1 MIKRRIFLLV
11 LILSLG
17 LSTMSGT
24 VRQVPDEGKIIPVKF
39 KPKRTIDDNTGH
51 PFPHSIVK
59 CPSVGVCGRTLY
71 LYDGCANAT
80 LVLVDEK
87 GDKVYVCSVSDGT
100 ETLELEDNIKGIY
113 QLLIIRGDFGFEA
126 EVEF

>member
-24 VRQVPDEGKIIPVKF
+24 VRQVPDDGEIIPVKF

-71 LYDGCANAT
+71 LYDVQT
-80 LVLVDEK
+80 RHSFLL
-87 GDKVYVCSVSDGT
+87 T
-100 ETLELEDNIKGIY
+100 RRETRFMCVQSQMG
-113 QLLIIRGDFGFEA
+113 QRP
-126 EVEF
+126 

>member
-1 MIKRRIFLLV
+1 MKRRIFLLV

-24 VRQVPDEGKIIPVKF
+24 VRQVPDDGEIIPVKF

-59 CPSVGVCGRTLY
+59 CPSVDLGGRRFF
-71 LYDGCANAT
+71 
-80 LVLVDEK
+80 
-87 GDKVYVCSVSDGT
+87 
-100 ETLELEDNIKGIY
+100 I
-113 QLLIIRGDFGFEA
+113 
-126 EVEF
+126 